1 MSTLNS
7 YLEAN
12 VDVFPT
18 LGSSRVLEEAIT
30 FADIKGSLLAFV
42 ELNNVEHN
50 LILENG
56 EILVFENGIPLDL

>member
-1 MSTLNS
+1 MTTS

-18 LGSSRVLEEAIT
+18 LGSSRDLEKAVT
-30 FADIKGSLLAFV
+30 FVDVKGAMQAFV
-42 ELNNVEHN
+42 EINDVTHN

-56 EILVFENGIPLDL
+56 EILIFENGIPLDI